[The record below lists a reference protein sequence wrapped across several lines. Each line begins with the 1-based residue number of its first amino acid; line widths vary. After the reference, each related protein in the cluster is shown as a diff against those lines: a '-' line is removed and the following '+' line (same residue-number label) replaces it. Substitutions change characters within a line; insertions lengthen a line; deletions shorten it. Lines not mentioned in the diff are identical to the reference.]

1 MNDVYQVCN
10 IQKNYL
16 ASFLASI
23 SSCQIGCPF
32 LRQKLVEWYM
42 PFLTP
47 GIYKRLKRNKNLKNP
62 QNKNV
67 GNDRFSDFLPSIKYI
82 IVYYLWYNIIY
93 LIQQSLSSQVL
104 CGQTHQENISSIL
117 STSSVS
123 STLFFEV
130 RQTRHFMKQVKH
142 ISTPRLTQVMSSFH
156 AGHANFDL
164 NRCSVFTECLSLK
177 QVRMVKIT
185 PGQNPTIR

>member
-1 MNDVYQVCN
+1 MNDMYQVCN
-10 IQKNYL
+10 TKKL
-16 ASFLASI
+16 P
-23 SSCQIGCPF
+23 GF
-32 LRQKLVEWYM
+32 LRSLHLFLSDWLSLFATKTCWTIYA
-42 PFLTP
+42 FLTP

-82 IVYYLWYNIIY
+82 ILYYLWFNIIY

-104 CGQTHQENISSIL
+104 HGQTHQENISSIL

-130 RQTRHFMKQVKH
+130 RQTRHFMKHVKH

-156 AGHANFDL
+156 AGHANFDF

-177 QVRMVKIT
+177 KVRMVKIT
-185 PGQNPTIR
+185 PRQNPTIL